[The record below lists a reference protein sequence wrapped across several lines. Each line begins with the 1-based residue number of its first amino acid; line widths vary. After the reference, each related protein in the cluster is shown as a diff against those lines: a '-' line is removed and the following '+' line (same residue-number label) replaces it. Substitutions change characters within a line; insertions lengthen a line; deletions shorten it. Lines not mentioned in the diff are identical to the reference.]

1 MSGRQG
7 GLIISLDFELNWGTW
22 SEVSLDRNRKRLE
35 ETRRV
40 IPRLLELFTEYNV
53 HATWATVGFLF
64 CGSRD
69 ELMDRRP
76 RAVPGYTVATDP
88 YRFARS
94 IGRDEAEDPFH
105 FAPSLI
111 RLIADTPHQ
120 EIGTHTYSHMCCL
133 EQGASAEAFRADLE
147 AAREVAE
154 GFDLRPRSL
163 VFPKNQVNQA
173 FLAVCED
180 IEVQSFRGARA
191 HWIYAAREDAA
202 NGRIFRGLRLIDSY
216 LPLTGPEASFPGAES
231 RRIPQAVDAGRFLR
245 PWSPA
250 LRGFEALRLK
260 RITGA
265 LDAAAEQ
272 GALYHLWWHPH
283 NFGVHAQQN
292 LDFLRRILDHVA
304 ALQAGGRMVSL
315 GMDEAACIGMESMP
329 IQ

>member
-69 ELMDRRP
+69 ELMDRQP
-76 RAVPGYTVATDP
+76 KALPTYTEATDP
-88 YRFARS
+88 YRFART
-94 IGRDEAEDPFH
+94 IGRNETQDPFH

-120 EIGTHTYSHMCCL
+120 EIGTHTYSHMFCL
-133 EQGASAEAFRADLE
+133 EQGASAVAFRADLE
-147 AAREVAE
+147 AALSVAE
-154 GFDLRPRSL
+154 GFKLRPRSL

-180 IEVQSFRGARA
+180 LELGSFRCTRA
-191 HWIYAAREDAA
+191 HWIYAAREHAA
-202 NGRIFRGLRLIDSY
+202 NGRAFRGLRLIDSY
-216 LPLTGPEASFPGAES
+216 LPLTGPEACFLGAES
-231 RRIPQAVDAGRFLR
+231 LWIPQAVDASRFLR

-250 LRGFEALRLK
+250 LRGLEGLRLK

-272 GALYHLWWHPH
+272 GAHYHLWWHPH
-283 NFGVHAQQN
+283 NFGVHGVHAQQN

-304 ALQAGGRMVSL
+304 ALRADGRMVSL
-315 GMDEAACIGMESMP
+315 GMESMP